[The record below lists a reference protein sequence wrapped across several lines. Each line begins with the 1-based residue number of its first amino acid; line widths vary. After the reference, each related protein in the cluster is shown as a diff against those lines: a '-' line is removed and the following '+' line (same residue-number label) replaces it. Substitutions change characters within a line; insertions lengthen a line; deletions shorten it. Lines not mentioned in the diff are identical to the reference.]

1 MASVRWFMVR
11 LKYQYIICDRSFD
24 VGLMIEVYFV
34 RANGA
39 KRVNNVRL
47 SLNFARIVWI
57 ERSDRRFVQS

>member
-24 VGLMIEVYFV
+24 VGVMIEVYFV

-39 KRVNNVRL
+39 KKSKPEDL
-47 SLNFARIVWI
+47 FST
-57 ERSDRRFVQS
+57 

>member
-39 KRVNNVRL
+39 KKSKQCQIIFEFRADYL
-47 SLNFARIVWI
+47 
-57 ERSDRRFVQS
+57 D

>member
-24 VGLMIEVYFV
+24 VGLMYFV

-39 KRVNNVRL
+39 KKSKQCQIIFEFRADCL
-47 SLNFARIVWI
+47 
-57 ERSDRRFVQS
+57 D

>member
-39 KRVNNVRL
+39 KKSKQCQIIFEFCADCL
-47 SLNFARIVWI
+47 
-57 ERSDRRFVQS
+57 D